1 MIELKELNNKLIE
14 KEKKYLENFKG
25 ASELEKQRDEIKKD
39 YEHLR
44 ELAKGLGIN
53 VNKYNWRD
61 SIWNII

>member
-14 KEKKYLENFKG
+14 KENKYLESFKE
-25 ASELEKQRDEIKKD
+25 ASKLEKQRDEIKKD
-39 YEHLR
+39 YERLR

-61 SIWNII
+61 FI